1 MTNNHCVSSPP
12 FSCST
17 SQPSLWEASI
27 RSNIR
32 NETSAAS
39 FGMLFLPSL
48 LPPCVQQR
56 RALKELVD
64 ILDMAIEIADE
75 GAEMR
80 AQQRQRRS
88 RSRQPPQQNLS
99 HQDRQTQP

>member
-1 MTNNHCVSSPP
+1 MTNNHCDSSPP
-12 FSCST
+12 FCCST
-17 SQPSLWEASI
+17 SQPSLWQASI

-39 FGMLFLPSL
+39 FGMPFPPS

-75 GAEMR
+75 GAEIR

-88 RSRQPPQQNLS
+88 RSRQPP